1 VRAGLAL
8 IVVALNV
15 TAIVSILGTRGTA
28 GRKLVWTA
36 AVVLVPVFGA
46 LGWLTTRRRSRGH
59 ARARRRGV
67 PRARSG
73 ARHGRGR

>member
-15 TAIVSILGTRGTA
+15 TAIVSILGSRDTA

-36 AVVLVPVFGA
+36 AVVLVPAFGA
-46 LGWLTTRRRSRGH
+46 IGWLTTRPRRRGH
-59 ARARRRGV
+59 AHARRRGV
-67 PRARSG
+67 PHARSG